1 MVEQPDE
8 TPDAQKARARQY
20 ALCTVALKYD
30 RISAGAE
37 GVFDQALT
45 NGLAAIVARM
55 WPGEEMGRF
64 GVKSA
69 AKLLE
74 VIAAEGVAAGD
85 GTFQVVYERGQEPKP
100 EPEPETELVEDPFEG
115 PSRIFER
122 QPYNWMP
129 NYTTVNT
136 VVLQEAIEATQ
147 AIRHARAT
155 DADTDVTLSEEQI
168 EALDALSFHPALEG
182 MSEHL
187 YERVTEND
195 EAADQAER
203 ERAVVYLELLRDG
216 SELERRVQI
225 DYREEYEYYR
235 PDGRSE
241 VYECPVCEVYSL
253 VAHAHDGW
261 IGEVG
266 IGQCV
271 VCGYR
276 RSSAVADD
284 IATGI
289 QMQRAADRDD

>member
-1 MVEQPDE
+1 
-8 TPDAQKARARQY
+8 
-20 ALCTVALKYD
+20 
-30 RISAGAE
+30 
-37 GVFDQALT
+37 
-45 NGLAAIVARM
+45 
-55 WPGEEMGRF
+55 MGRF

-74 VIAAEGVAAGD
+74 VIAEKGVAADD
-85 GTFQVVYERGQEPKP
+85 GTFRVVYERGQEP
-100 EPEPETELVEDPFEG
+100 EPETELVKDPFG
-115 PSRIFER
+115 GLSTIVER
-122 QPYNWMP
+122 RPYGWSP
-129 NYTTVNT
+129 NYNTVNT
-136 VVLQEAIEATQ
+136 AVLQGAIEATQ
-147 AIRHARAT
+147 AIRHARA
-155 DADTDVTLSEEQI
+155 ANAKTDVTLSEKQI

-182 MSEHL
+182 MAEHL
-187 YERVTEND
+187 YERVAEDD
-195 EAADQAER
+195 EVADQAER

-225 DYREEYEYYR
+225 DYREEYEYQYR
-235 PDGRSE
+235 DGRVE
-241 VYECPVCEVYSL
+241 VYEYPVCEVYSL
-253 VAHAHDGW
+253 VAYAHDGW